1 MHLLT
6 EICTLSKLIR
16 ILVYLHTLEGI
27 AVLSTQFIHCF
38 VLAPVEKKHPGI
50 MNDLGLNSRE
60 QSKREVVRLTQLLRS
75 AQMTDKN
82 RADIVSKIEII
93 EDSMRDFEPEIDEAA
108 FAERQETL
116 EQNAGLKEIFRSFW
130 FCVSHMTNSENELEK
145 AGYVQF
151 HLRLSR
157 ALGATYDFSNE
168 EAALHAAERDYSHDV
183 EVYGGSIT
191 QAAFNDIIFQVVD
204 MYTEY
209 IDAMYYQSFS
219 WAVLDAIA
227 NLEKSPPRLKPLAQV
242 ECIMKLENEAAMVT
256 AYIDAKPEVAKLT
269 IMNNWMERVPDV
281 QKRMAA
287 RRGGNLIGD
296 ASIDT
301 LHAVTRRLKKT
312 AGESETDS
320 DIDEVDEQSA
330 GLAQENKNDYVVETK
345 TKTKTKT
352 KPDAGAIV
360 AVKHDSAVAQVI
372 DDDDPLDTMIKLR
385 YERKSQET
393 ISHESY
399 FRKKNAGEGKKAFFR
414 AGGKACGVYVAS
426 NAIQAAFKETKDM
439 REKSSFRR
447 RSVLLHTTSLA
458 HVKTYEKGNTRRTTP
473 KEKKEGADGLTGVTP
488 PQTSLNAS
496 LIDDST
502 PILGEGSVYISS
514 KEMFVEDVVQPK
526 KKITDPYDND
536 YEDVG
541 DVDAEWAAFRE
552 HLQLVNEHD
561 RAMQRI
567 AAEEQARRDEEIRKQ
582 NEDALKF
589 KEARERAEAD
599 ELVAKL
605 AAEAAVAAAAQAAND
620 RLLATVSL
628 DKQLLNTP
636 HMNLQSSTLNAHF
649 DSLPRAYV
657 QGSSKDGD
665 EAIDEASQFDI
676 TFNERY
682 ELDSFFAASAAASI
696 ASEMSA
702 DELVYEAANAASI
715 AAKKVKE
722 AAELAA
728 KATSRVLKM
737 QDAFEG
743 YEDLQVLKA
752 LKREQEKQLLRQEMD
767 SITGS
772 SSKVSIKRLI
782 ELQKREMES
791 KVKELADARILADK
805 EQRKQDTLSSAIAAG
820 EASIKSKES
829 SPPPTSKRKKKKSS
843 SRAASSLATR
853 TSINDSSV
861 VNTLTE
867 TRDND
872 SVGMLSQVTGTDFD
886 IDGSSL
892 ADSEVEGAFDLTGLQ
907 TADNLGGQE
916 MFGVSYAG
924 SSIIDDYAGESYT
937 PKQVDHEQQD
947 SELLLIEKRKAAL
960 ESKQFPFPHKSY
972 YSIVKK
978 TQVDM
983 SEGQLGSW
991 NHERAVKLNL
1001 LARAGNIVDEDYE
1014 KMQLSLIAS
1023 SPEKSLEIKA
1033 RPLPW
1038 FADEVKRTR
1047 GKTGRTNIEKQRALI
1062 QPGDLRFIKEVGSKN
1077 SIASPVSVKN
1087 PVVMPNPEESV
1098 VLEQNPPSELNELSQ
1113 ILSVNTI
1120 ANSEELPPIEPNES
1134 EKVVAAVDAVC
1145 TPHTQVSTPQVAD
1158 PYEIGILEKMRIKQN
1173 NAFIAQMVSGAN
1185 MGRMKQKEPTLLV
1198 AGTVSAFKGFD
1209 AKPVIDA
1216 KAYGKL
1222 VDFPHNVEK
1231 QTSPIH
1237 PNRGFRIS
1245 NKFVGKTVQVQSVS
1259 ESTMTRSEFNY
1270 ASPTKETISK
1280 NARDVRSPTADA
1292 ALRIALGTD
1301 TTTSPARTPPV
1312 MKMTPKTAVQS
1323 EEKIQDTM
1331 TDALNTYDSPTA
1343 TKEKPKTPMS
1353 ATVKTPM
1360 SATVAVLEKSRIGV
1374 ENPSL
1379 TLRSYQR
1386 YKSDYEGKQ
1395 ALVVCSEKTMSAVMP
1410 AIADPVGPASTL
1422 GADSI
1427 EEHPRFR
1434 YSGLPSPLLPAP
1446 THYSSK
1452 ATSLALLKKKFGVIS
1467 EPEFVPDLNL
1477 NISSTTASMDP
1488 PFWLPKA
1495 VKCLNDPMHHDR
1507 SSHINGWDDLKTD
1520 LKSRNPNAD
1529 AERANVLLTI
1539 KRQQAYLL
1547 RFNDYVTTTK
1557 ARNSNVEFVNF
1568 VNKDIPVLTEGNK
1581 KALYNFYDKYELPL
1595 VQQRVTKLKVE
1606 KDIAERRKQAFHKR
1620 RDELEALE
1628 FA

>member
-1 MHLLT
+1 
-6 EICTLSKLIR
+6 
-16 ILVYLHTLEGI
+16 
-27 AVLSTQFIHCF
+27 
-38 VLAPVEKKHPGI
+38 

-93 EDSMRDFEPEIDEAA
+93 EDGMRDFEPEIDEEA
-108 FAERQETL
+108 FVERQETL

-157 ALGATYDFSNE
+157 ALGATYDLSNE

-227 NLEKSPPRLKPLAQV
+227 NLEKNPPRLKPLAQV

-256 AYIDAKPEVAKLT
+256 AYIHAKPEVAKLT

-312 AGESETDS
+312 AEESETDS
-320 DIDEVDEQSA
+320 DIDEADERSA
-330 GLAQENKNDYVVETK
+330 GLAVENTNDYFVK
-345 TKTKTKT
+345 TKTKTKS

-360 AVKHDSAVAQVI
+360 AVKHDSAVAQVM
-372 DDDDPLDTMIKLR
+372 DDDDPLDTMIKRR
-385 YERKSQET
+385 YDRKSQET

-399 FRKKNAGEGKKAFFR
+399 FRKENAGEGNKAFFR
-414 AGGKACGVYVAS
+414 AGGKACGFNVAS
-426 NAIQAAFKETKDM
+426 NIQAAFKETKDM

-488 PQTSLNAS
+488 PQTSLV
-496 LIDDST
+496 DDST
-502 PILGEGSVYISS
+502 SILGEGSAYISS

-649 DSLPRAYV
+649 DSLPRSYV

-702 DELVYEAANAASI
+702 DELVYAAANAASI

-767 SITGS
+767 VITGS
-772 SSKVSIKRLI
+772 SSKVSIKRLM

-791 KVKELADARILADK
+791 KAKELADARILADK

-820 EASIKSKES
+820 EASIKSRES
-829 SPPPTSKRKKKKSS
+829 SPSPTSKKKKKKSS
-843 SRAASSLATR
+843 SRAASSHATR

-872 SVGMLSQVTGTDFD
+872 SVGVLSQVTGTDFD
-886 IDGSSL
+886 IDGNSL
-892 ADSEVEGAFDLTGLQ
+892 ADSEVGGAFDLTGLQ

-947 SELLLIEKRKAAL
+947 SELFLIEKRKAAL

-972 YSIVKK
+972 YLIVKK

-1014 KMQLSLIAS
+1014 KMQMSLIAS

-1047 GKTGRTNIEKQRALI
+1047 GKTGQTGIEKQRALI
-1062 QPGDLRFIKEVGSKN
+1062 QPGDLRFVKEVGPKN
-1077 SIASPVSVKN
+1077 SIASPVFVKSS
-1087 PVVMPNPEESV
+1087 VVMPNPEESV
-1098 VLEQNPPSELNELSQ
+1098 VLEQNPPSGLNELSQ

-1134 EKVVAAVDAVC
+1134 EKLVAAVGAVC
-1145 TPHTQVSTPQVAD
+1145 TPHTQVSTPQVPV
-1158 PYEIGILEKMRIKQN
+1158 PYEIGILEKVRIKQN
-1173 NAFIAQMVSGAN
+1173 NDFIAQMVLGAN
-1185 MGRMKQKEPTLLV
+1185 MGRTKQKEPTLLV

-1216 KAYGKL
+1216 KAYGKF

-1259 ESTMTRSEFNY
+1259 ESTMTRSEFNNT
-1270 ASPTKETISK
+1270 SPTNERISG
-1280 NARDVRSPTADA
+1280 NVRDVRNPTADA

-1301 TTTSPARTPPV
+1301 TTTSPARTPPL
-1312 MKMTPKTAVQS
+1312 MKITRKTAVQS
-1323 EEKIQDTM
+1323 EEKMHDTM
-1331 TDALNTYDSPTA
+1331 TDALNTYDSLTV
-1343 TKEKPKTPMS
+1343 TKEKPKTL
-1353 ATVKTPM
+1353 M
-1360 SATVAVLEKSRIGV
+1360 SATVAVLEKSRIGM

-1379 TLRSYQR
+1379 SLRSYQR
-1386 YKSDYEGKQ
+1386 YKSDCEGKQ

-1595 VQQRVTKLKVE
+1595 VQQRIAKLKVE

-1628 FA
+1628 FT